1 MVYFKINFRIKYLFH
16 PITSTFKQL
25 SIQSSFMSRSHR
37 ISKVLHISAFFLANI
52 TVGESS
58 FMNSLHMNSKV
69 PFTSGILTA
78 YITLG
83 DIFLII
89 PHLLMKITNN
99 YNFIIMFPIPSLS
112 KPWEDIPLTQSF

>member
-1 MVYFKINFRIKYLFH
+1 MRNTN
-16 PITSTFKQL
+16 ITTIDKDV
-25 SIQSSFMSRSHR
+25 FMNC
-37 ISKVLHISAFFLANI
+37 LHMIYREPFTSALLPAYI

-99 YNFIIMFPIPSLS
+99 YNFIL
-112 KPWEDIPLTQSF
+112 